1 MNINQPNYDL
11 LIIGIGTAGMPCAIA
26 AAEKGAKVL
35 AIEKDKVGGTLHL
48 TAGHMS
54 GGGFRRQVA
63 DFKIQ
68 DSPQTHYDDVMRV
81 SFDTAE
87 SHIVKLATQEAP
99 KMIDWLD
106 EQGFD
111 FVEDTPRFVYGH
123 VPYETP
129 RTVWGKQAG
138 LSIFNILNPHYQKYE
153 QNGNI
158 TTLTGHKLIDLIV
171 EETPQ
176 NKDNKNIIGVVVEEV
191 NSGKI
196 CQFYAKNT
204 VITTGGY
211 ASNPSLFAR
220 FHPWMS
226 RLISTASPNSQGEGI
241 TIAEQYGAR
250 IWGKEK
256 HLSSLGGLEL
266 KQGTGRA
273 DYWTAWAILFTSKY
287 RMPKEIYVNDN
298 GDRFLNEEI
307 LSPDDRERII
317 TQQPNHRFWVVMDEK
332 GLTESESLIRDW
344 SYDKMKSE
352 AENNNFIFKANSIE
366 ELAQKTGLAL
376 ENLQK
381 SIQNYNEA
389 VDGKTTDPMGREVLT
404 HGIKTAPFYCFLSY
418 LTSLISFAGIAV
430 DEDLQVIDEQGNKI
444 GGLYAA
450 GEAIGA
456 GATSGNA
463 FCGGMLVTPALSLGR
478 YLGEKLG

>member
-1 MNINQPNYDL
+1 MYDL
-11 LIIGIGTAGMPCAIA
+11 IIIGIGTAGMPCAIA
-26 AAEKGAKVL
+26 AAEKGAKIL
-35 AIEKDKVGGTLHL
+35 AIEKDRVGGTLHL

-54 GGGFRRQVA
+54 GGGFRRQIE

-87 SHIVKLATQEAP
+87 PHIVKLATQEAP
-99 KMIDWLD
+99 KFIDWLD
-106 EQGFD
+106 SQGFD

-129 RTVWGKQAG
+129 RTVWGKEAG
-138 LSIFNILNPHYQKYE
+138 LSIFKILKPHYDKYE
-153 QNGNI
+153 QSGNI
-158 TTLTGHKLIDLIV
+158 TTLEGHKLIDLIIENNKVIGVQV
-171 EETPQ
+171 EEIA
-176 NKDNKNIIGVVVEEV
+176 N
-191 NSGKI
+191 GKI
-196 CQFYAKNT
+196 HQFYAKNT

-211 ASNPSLFAR
+211 ASNPTLFAR

-241 TIAEQYGAR
+241 MIAEKSGAK

-266 KQGTGRA
+266 KEGEGRA

-298 GDRFLNEEI
+298 GERFLNEEI

-317 TQQPNHRFWVVMDEK
+317 TQQPNHRFWVIMDEK
-332 GLTESESLIRDW
+332 GLTESEPLIRDW
-344 SYDKMKSE
+344 SYDKMKAE
-352 AENNNFIFKANSIE
+352 AENSNFIFKANSIE
-366 ELAQKTGLAL
+366 ELAQKTGLPL
-376 ENLQK
+376 KNLKK
-381 SIQNYNEA
+381 SIKTYNEA
-389 VDGKTTDPMGREVLT
+389 VDGKITDPMGREVLS
-404 HGIKTAPFYCFLSY
+404 HGIKNPPYYCFLSY

-430 DEDLQVIDEQGNKI
+430 DEDLQVINENNDKI

-450 GEAIGA
+450 GEALGA

-478 YLGEKLG
+478 YLGDKLG